1 MINGVNSD
9 SRDQAVVVGNPM
21 VYNIPQPASY
31 SAGNQTYQV
40 ADIIGGIIVHDGTGS
55 TTATLPSAAALALA
69 LPQPARS
76 GDSIGCLI
84 INGANAS
91 GNISLTAGAGGSFD
105 ANQGGGSRII
115 AFGASKYVTIR
126 FSSTAPGAQAYTI
139 YS

>member
-31 SAGNQTYQV
+31 ASGNQSYQI
-40 ADIIGGIIVHDGTGS
+40 ADIIGGIIVHDGTGGS
-55 TTATLPSAAALALA
+55 TATLPSAAALAAA
-69 LPQPARS
+69 LPQPARN

-84 INGANAS
+84 INGANTS
-91 GNISLTAGAGGSFD
+91 GTITLAAGTGGTFD
-105 ANQGGGSRII
+105 ANQGGGSRIV
-115 AFGASKYVTIR
+115 AFGSSKYVTIR